1 MSFLSKI
8 NIIDEAL
15 ISKEEIK
22 ADPEMIET
30 LSDNFDLKKYK
41 GVRKNIL
48 RPLFKKI
55 ADTYGIP
62 LLNNGKTLIFDFQS
76 LMIEKDTTNSR
87 QVSTA
92 EKTLLSN
99 LLFRYNYVFDENL
112 FFVGNAKKRNGQLE
126 SLINIFDK
134 IKEELKEYQKY
145 QNEKDRNTVKEKK
158 IKDDIEKLKTDKK
171 FLAKTEEEREKIK
184 KSKEETLVKLT
195 ERNVALKN
203 KLENLQKDEEVFTKL
218 QEKIYKYKDIN
229 YKILITYIP
238 WRVAAM
244 STFSASGDAPW
255 SSCMNLSDGV
265 NKHFVGSSIN
275 NGAFVAYLIRPGDEE
290 NINNPIARV
299 LIKPF
304 IKIKEDKYE
313 DDDDDY
319 VEEDEDNK
327 KLKYAEIDYID
338 KSMLETDVFWYVDL
352 VYPRGQH
359 GTFRSKVVSIFNK
372 VNSNVEKGEFVISKG
387 QYTDSKDKVE
397 IDDVFKYVNDGDY
410 SDIETKDNDFITKM
424 IENYTF
430 EFFSNWPEDKKIPES
445 VVIRSSLKI
454 ENMDIR
460 KFPEGF
466 TVTGNLTIDNI
477 NVRKL
482 SKIKCKTLIIKNNNN
497 LEIINDCKIKSLY
510 LEKNKKLSNIVNNQ
524 FSNLEIVRCEK
535 IEKLEKMELKSL
547 KITKKEINNPFV
559 FDKNIKIEDELKL
572 ENFKVSFSDLFF
584 LKEIKNLQLKN
595 VEIDQLSGNYDYV
608 YIGSGCKINT
618 IKNLSAKYVLEIST
632 LSEVK
637 NLENVKIEST
647 FNLENKTVETIKN
660 LSITQKYESPVS
672 RYVGTT
678 IECKSL
684 REIVN
689 VSAEIYLLL
698 YDLKDIKIIRDITCD
713 SDIKIAY
720 CDLSNFNNLK
730 NLNINCKKLI
740 FEKSKIKTIKDLEID
755 ELNIIESEIEEINNI
770 TCKKEFEVNK
780 SKIKNISSI
789 TVQDKIFIYKSNIEN
804 ISKLKAKN
812 VYLNEIENRFDFDLN
827 NEKIETLKIT
837 RSRINSLKNA
847 SIDSLSTSDY
857 GFINVLENIQVKK
870 EIKIFGDEVTE
881 IGPNVI
887 IGEEGERN
895 RFNIS
900 FIDLKK
906 VSKDFKIYGD
916 AFLSNDDFEVLPFM
930 TVKGKLVIQSDSI
943 KDVIENSE
951 IDEIRIGGNRK
962 ILRDDLDKEKILKK
976 IKTLSE
982 S

>member
-8 NIIDEAL
+8 NIIDEVL

-195 ERNVALKN
+195 ERNVVLKN

-304 IKIKEDKYE
+304 IKIENDEEEEDDYE
-313 DDDDDY
+313 DDEDY
-319 VEEDEDNK
+319 ENKK

-338 KSMLETDVFWYVDL
+338 KSMLDTNVFWYVDL

-951 IDEIRIGGNRK
+951 IDEIIITGNRK
-962 ILRDDLDKEKILKK
+962 IIRDDIDKEKILKK
-976 IKTLSE
+976 IKTLA
-982 S
+982 